1 MMLTYLFYTGQD
13 LQTEE
18 AYLANNWPE
27 DLMDIQTLNEI
38 TEEEFDA
45 RLAVVYSSSDEEW
58 MEDFDKYLNPSIPAQ
73 IEDEKLNNL
82 LDWTATFKY

>member
-1 MMLTYLFYTGQD
+1 MTTTGADKAPKFITQATTHFND
-13 LQTEE
+13 VID
-18 AYLANNWPE
+18 AYNLANNGPE

-58 MEDFDKYLNPSIPAQ
+58 MEDFDKYLNRSIPAQ
-73 IEDEKLNNL
+73 KN
-82 LDWTATFKY
+82 